1 VNAPHGF
8 ETVLI
13 ANRGEI
19 ACRVIQSC
27 RRLGIASVA
36 VYSEADA
43 NARHVRLADRALC
56 IGPAPARD
64 SYLRM
69 DRIIEAARQS
79 GAQAIHP
86 GYGFLSENPEFAE
99 QCARAGLIFIGPPVP
114 AMRAMSSKAT
124 AKRLMEQAGVPV
136 LAGYHGEEQDAA
148 RLRREAERI
157 GYPVLIKATAGGGG
171 KGMRV
176 VEESAHFDEALAAC
190 QREARSSFADERVL
204 IEKYLLRP
212 RHVEVQVF
220 GDSQGRLIHLHERDC
235 SAQRRHQKLLEEA
248 PAPGLSAAQ
257 RTALTR
263 AALSAA
269 AAVQYVGAGTVE
281 FLLDASGEFYFLEMN
296 TRIQVEHPVTE
307 MITGV
312 DLVAWQLQIAAGYP
326 LPLEQEQIAC
336 EGHAIE
342 ARLYAETPESGFLP
356 ATGTLRH
363 FELPAA
369 SETLRLESGVAAGD
383 TVGIDYD
390 PLLAKLIVHAA
401 TRAAAIAALGAA
413 LSQVRIAGINN
424 NLLFL
429 RRLIDSAPF
438 KSGAIDTGYIE
449 REGELL
455 VSSAPPPDTL
465 ALAAAAF
472 WTLRAEQSASTQ
484 PSPWAQS
491 DGWRL
496 NGALQR
502 RLQFELT
509 ATPYGALSE
518 RLLTVL
524 VDYETQTPQL
534 WIDGVRLQGALH
546 SEGGG
551 DFRLQLAQQSLR
563 LRIEPEAGALLRIVI
578 GTQECRLRPFEPP
591 PAGAGSAT
599 GAAAPGAAAAALS
612 APMPGRILAHLS
624 AIGAPVEKG
633 TALLIME
640 AMKMEHVLRAPAA
653 GSVRAFL
660 AAVGEQVAEG
670 ARLIEFEQ
678 RS

>member
-1 VNAPHGF
+1 MSAPLRF
-8 ETVLI
+8 ETILI

-27 RRLGIASVA
+27 RRLGLESVA

-43 NARHVRLADRALC
+43 NARHVRLADRALG
-56 IGPAPARD
+56 IGPAPARE

-69 DRIIEAARQS
+69 DRIIEAALRS

-99 QCARAGLIFIGPPVP
+99 QCARAGLIFIGPPVA

-136 LAGYHGEEQDAA
+136 LPGYHGEEQDAA

-176 VEESAHFDEALAAC
+176 VEEPTQFDDALAAC

-204 IEKYLLRP
+204 IEKYLPRP

-248 PAPGLSAAQ
+248 PAPGLGAAQ
-257 RTALTR
+257 RAALTR

-281 FLLDASGEFYFLEMN
+281 FLLAPSGDFFFLEMN

-312 DLVAWQLQIAAGYP
+312 DLVAWQLQIAAGSP
-326 LPLEQEQIAC
+326 LPLEQAQIEC
-336 EGHAIE
+336 KGHAIE
-342 ARLYAETPESGFLP
+342 VRLYAETPESGFLP

-369 SETLRLESGVAAGD
+369 SAALRLETGVAAGD

-390 PLLAKLIVHAA
+390 PLLAKLIVHAG
-401 TRAAAIAALGAA
+401 TRALALAALGAA
-413 LSQVRIAGINN
+413 LAQVRIAGINN

-429 RRLIDSAPF
+429 RRLVDSAPLS
-438 KSGAIDTGYIE
+438 SGPIDTGFIE

-455 VSSAPPPDTL
+455 VSSAPPPDAL
-465 ALAAAAF
+465 ALAAAAL
-472 WTLRAEQSASTQ
+472 WTLRAEQSALAQ
-484 PSPWAQS
+484 PSPWVQS

-496 NGALQR
+496 NGVLRR
-502 RLQFELT
+502 RLQFELA
-509 ATPYGALSE
+509 ATPYAALRE

-524 VDYETQTPQL
+524 VDYESQAPQL

-546 SEGGG
+546 SEGGS
-551 DFRLQLAQQSLR
+551 DFRLQLADQSLR
-563 LRIEPEAGALLRIVI
+563 LQIEPEAGSALRIVI
-578 GTQECRLRPFEPP
+578 GTEECRLRRFEPP
-591 PAGAGSAT
+591 PTGAEGAQ
-599 GAAAPGAAAAALS
+599 GAAAPGAAAAALC

-624 AIGAPVEKG
+624 AIGAPVDKG
-633 TALLIME
+633 AALLIME

-670 ARLIEFEQ
+670 AKLIEFEQ